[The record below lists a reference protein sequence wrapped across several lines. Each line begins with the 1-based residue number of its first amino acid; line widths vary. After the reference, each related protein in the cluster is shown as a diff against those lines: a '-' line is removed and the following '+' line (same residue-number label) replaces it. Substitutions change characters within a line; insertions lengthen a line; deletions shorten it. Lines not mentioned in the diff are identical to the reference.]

1 MCVCFSDDRFP
12 HCSRWTVRLVLYQV
26 TKCLITTKVHRNT
39 HWLSQPQTKDSLLLW
54 GQCFCC
60 SPFLFRALLSF
71 GEVSVSLYEDVPLTS
86 TAKLVQLTLFP
97 FSTGEESFSTY
108 SPRITFQSPLTC
120 CITIYFRWSSR
131 TSKKINLKQKNERL
145 HWVPKLNKKVFC
157 PMSDLVRESVKWTQR
172 YLAEHTVSN

>member
-1 MCVCFSDDRFP
+1 MIGST
-12 HCSRWTVRLVLYQV
+12 TVRGGQFDWCYIKLPSVWLRRKS
-26 TKCLITTKVHRNT
+26 TEIHIDSHSHRQRT
-39 HWLSQPQTKDSLLLW
+39 ASSYRVSIFVALRQ
-54 GQCFCC
+54 
-60 SPFLFRALLSF
+60 FLFCALLSF
-71 GEVSVSLYEDVPLTS
+71 GGASVSLYEDVPLTS

-145 HWVPKLNKKVFC
+145 HWVPKLNKKIFC